1 VDDESTIIDSMKTI
15 LVNLGYTVDAFTDST
30 SVLAA
35 FRDNPLRYDLLI
47 TDYTM
52 PHLTGIDIAG
62 VIKQIRHDIPVILC
76 SGFVH
81 KLVEEEARGAGI
93 SELLKKPVSRTD
105 LANAIRRV
113 LDRKQYTV

>member
-1 VDDESTIIDSMKTI
+1 MKTT
-15 LVNLGYTVDAFTDST
+15 LMNLGYTVNAFTDST
-30 SVLAA
+30 AALAA
-35 FRDNPLRYDLLI
+35 IRDDPMKYDLLI

-62 VIKQIRHDIPVILC
+62 KLKEIRHDIPVILC

-81 KLVEEEARGAGI
+81 KSVEEDASGAGI

-113 LDRKQYTV
+113 LDRKQYPG